1 MKADRDLG
9 LEGKILLNANCKP
22 QSKHLDVR
30 ASYLLRVLS
39 RLNGK
44 TKSKK
49 PGRTKTKKPAAVVA
63 AVSIDETTAGTKEY
77 KSKEIIEDD
86 SSSDSDAAKPDKK
99 PAAVKKA
106 GVNILP
112 YRRSIKIQGF

>member
-1 MKADRDLG
+1 MQVKADRDLG

-49 PGRTKTKKPAAVVA
+49 PGRTKTKKPATVVA
-63 AVSIDETTAGTKEY
+63 AVSIDEISAGNKEY

-99 PAAVKKA
+99 PVKKA
-106 GVNILP
+106 RVNILS
-112 YRRSIKIQGF
+112 YRALLQFRD